1 MRIGIDISQL
11 AYENAGVSI
20 YIKNLVNHL
29 LAIDKTNEYIL
40 FFSSLRKKLPEHAI
54 VPIHKNVVI
63 KKFPFPPILL
73 DIIWNRFHILPVE
86 WLIGNIDVFIS
97 SDWTQPPTRAKKATI
112 LYDLIVYV
120 YPDEMDKR
128 IVSTQKRRLRWVRKE
143 VETIFCISQATK
155 NDARGLLCVEKNRL
169 KVLYPG
175 L

>member
-63 KKFPFPPILL
+63 KKAFLYEKMQDRLCFLL
-73 DIIWNRFHILPVE
+73 R
-86 WLIGNIDVFIS
+86 
-97 SDWTQPPTRAKKATI
+97 
-112 LYDLIVYV
+112 
-120 YPDEMDKR
+120 
-128 IVSTQKRRLRWVRKE
+128 
-143 VETIFCISQATK
+143 
-155 NDARGLLCVEKNRL
+155 
-169 KVLYPG
+169 
-175 L
+175 